1 MEDTAKFSALNDEL
15 YNWVNNQL
23 LLLIEYA
30 RSLGISLNEPLDPK
44 RMDELWLVWRNA
56 QANDSDAVD
65 SFLNC
70 FGIGFGQI
78 LVNRLGFEWT
88 YMEDEYGADI
98 AVRALPEIADVR
110 IAPLHFVLKR
120 WESNE
125 GVFIEFSLNEI
136 NRVVDESAREHG
148 VER

>member
-1 MEDTAKFSALNDEL
+1 MKDTANFSALNEEL
-15 YNWVNNQL
+15 SNWVNDQL
-23 LLLIEYA
+23 LLLSEYA
-30 RSLGISLNEPLDPK
+30 SSLGISLNDPLDPE
-44 RMDELWLVWRNA
+44 RMDKLWLVWKST
-56 QANDSDAVD
+56 QSNDSHAVD

-98 AVRALPEIADVR
+98 AVRALPGIADVR

-120 WESNE
+120 WKSNE
-125 GVFIEFSLNEI
+125 GVFVEFSLNEI
-136 NRVVDESAREHG
+136 NRYVDESAREHG

>member
-1 MEDTAKFSALNDEL
+1 MKDTAKFSPLNDEL
-15 YNWVNNQL
+15 RNWVEGQL
-23 LLLIEYA
+23 SLLTEYA
-30 RSLGISLNEPLDPK
+30 ETLDVSFEKPLSSES
-44 RMDELWLVWRNA
+44 MDNLWIAWKAAKVT
-56 QANDSDAVD
+56 DSEAVD

-78 LVNRLGFEWT
+78 LVDNLGFEWT
-88 YMEDEYGADI
+88 YLEDEYGADI
-98 AVRALPEIADVR
+98 AVRALPGIADTR

-125 GVFIEFSLNEI
+125 GRFITDSIVEI
-136 NRVVDESAREHG
+136 DGIVDEHAREHG